1 LLNTEI
7 SEETVMKRPTWKR
20 SLITLGLLTLVGT
33 VGAETYYTHKVAE
46 RMDTQ
51 GNQPR
56 TEQNAPEASS
66 NETPPGTAEWH
77 PWTEMRRIQQQIAR
91 AFEESWQR
99 MHADIGALE
108 PIETSPDT
116 LDVTLKEDKGDYV
129 VTASLPGI
137 DEGDLDVSLDG
148 RLLRISAQSQG
159 QEHGTAHNGEV
170 VREETYASSFQ
181 RAFTLPGPVDAS
193 KMHTQFEDGILTV
206 TIPKAA
212 S

>member
-1 LLNTEI
+1 MNG
-7 SEETVMKRPTWKR
+7 PTWKR

-46 RMDTQ
+46 RMDAQ

-77 PWTEMRRIQQQIAR
+77 PWTEMRRIQQQIDR

-108 PIETSPDT
+108 PVATSPDEF
-116 LDVTLKEDKGDYV
+116 DVTLKEDKGDYV

-148 RLLRISAQSQG
+148 RLLRISAQSQA
-159 QEHGTAHNGEV
+159 QEQETAHNGEV

>member
-1 LLNTEI
+1 MNG
-7 SEETVMKRPTWKR
+7 PTWKR

-46 RMDTQ
+46 RMDAQ

-77 PWTEMRRIQQQIAR
+77 PWTEMRRIQQQIDR

-148 RLLRISAQSQG
+148 RLLRISAQSQA
-159 QEHGTAHNGEV
+159 QEQETAHNGEV

-193 KMHTQFEDGILTV
+193 KMHTRFEDGVLTV

>member
-1 LLNTEI
+1 ML
-7 SEETVMKRPTWKR
+7 KR

-46 RMDTQ
+46 RMEAQ
-51 GNQPR
+51 GNQPQA
-56 TEQNAPEASS
+56 EQPAPEAAG
-66 NETPPGTAEWH
+66 NETRPGFAEWD
-77 PWTEMRRIQQQIAR
+77 PWTEMRRIQQQVDR

-99 MHADIGALE
+99 MHSDIGALE
-108 PIETSPDT
+108 PVAAVPAES
-116 LDVTLKEDKGDYV
+116 DVVLKEDKGDYV

-137 DEGDLDVSLDG
+137 DESDLDVSLDG

-159 QEHGTAHNGEV
+159 QQQETADNGQV
-170 VREETYASSFQ
+170 VQEETYQSSLQ
-181 RAFTLPGPVDAS
+181 RAFTLPGPVNAS
-193 KMHTQFEDGILTV
+193 KMHTQFEDGVLTV